1 VTSRLNRWPM
11 PAMAVA
17 LLLFASCAAHQA
29 STPPEPQQEPRYE
42 GRSLSYWMQQLQV
55 PDAKARVGAASALA
69 RLGPK
74 AAPAVPLLIEA
85 LNDQNKLVRT
95 QSIAALGKI
104 GPAAAAA
111 VPVLTPLLRDD
122 DWATRSLATSAL
134 LAIEQKPP
142 PDDVSAERTPARSK
156 ARRRPQPA
164 S

>member
-1 VTSRLNRWPM
+1 
-11 PAMAVA
+11 
-17 LLLFASCAAHQA
+17 
-29 STPPEPQQEPRYE
+29 
-42 GRSLSYWMQQLQV
+42 MQQLQD